1 MDVFFP
7 HLGYTPVLA
16 RVVQA
21 ELCSA
26 VLRAQRNVNGLC
38 KVSHSL
44 STQDA
49 TFAQDVLRPQC
60 VPPAWVGEDREA
72 SGVSAGSDGV
82 ASAPGDEAHAL
93 CRPVTVCVMVIG
105 GVVPAE
111 VACFRWMADRFGINV
126 LIATTAVTTGTRML
140 DSVYSAQPGKP

>member
-1 MDVFFP
+1 MFFP

-38 KVSHSL
+38 NVSHSL

-72 SGVSAGSDGV
+72 SGVSATQATADCT
-82 ASAPGDEAHAL
+82 P
-93 CRPVTVCVMVIG
+93 RP
-105 GVVPAE
+105 
-111 VACFRWMADRFGINV
+111 
-126 LIATTAVTTGTRML
+126 L
-140 DSVYSAQPGKP
+140 DQRLTKLYLSR